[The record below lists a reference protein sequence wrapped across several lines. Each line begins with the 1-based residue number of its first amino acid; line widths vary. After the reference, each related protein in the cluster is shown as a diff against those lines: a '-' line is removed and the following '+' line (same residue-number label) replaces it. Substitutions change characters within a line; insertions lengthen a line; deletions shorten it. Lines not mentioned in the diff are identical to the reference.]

1 MSVKRLLPT
10 FASQMADFVT
20 ITIQEKDYI
29 IEVLSR
35 SYSHVLKLT
44 GNDLELYFEPD
55 ESGDYRL
62 FKMPW
67 QDERTLKKVDAAL
80 ILDILA
86 LLNKLQS

>member
-1 MSVKRLLPT
+1 
-10 FASQMADFVT
+10 MADFIT
-20 ITIQEKDYI
+20 ITIQGKDYI

-35 SYSHVLKLT
+35 SYSHILKLT

-67 QDERTLKKVDAAL
+67 QDDAVFKTIDVAF
-80 ILDILA
+80 IQEIITV
-86 LLNKLQS
+86 LNSLNN